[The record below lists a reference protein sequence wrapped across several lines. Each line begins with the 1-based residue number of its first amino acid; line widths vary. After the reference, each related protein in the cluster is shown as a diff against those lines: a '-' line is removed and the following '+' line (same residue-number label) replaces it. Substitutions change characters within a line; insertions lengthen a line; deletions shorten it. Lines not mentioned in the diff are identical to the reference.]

1 MKILHVGYSDTKGG
15 ANIAMMRLHHSL
27 IKQKINSKVLVAEKL
42 SNDPNVYGP
51 SKSLELIINDL
62 KQILARQK
70 KYFFK
75 NNEIYSHSV
84 NFFKSSILKKIN
96 KINPD
101 IVNLHWVNNELLS
114 IEQIGKIKKPIVWT
128 FLDMWPMCGGEHYT
142 NTSFY
147 KEGYAKNND
156 NKNKSLFD
164 LNSYL
169 WKKKMNYWNNK
180 SIYVVCISEW
190 LKKKAQESQLFK
202 DSKIYKINCDIDP
215 DIWKPVDKKTA
226 RQILNLPKD
235 KKLFLFVSTNG
246 VNDLRKGF
254 KFIDNSLKKILEQ
267 RNDFELIVVGRN
279 KGIENKP
286 YKFKII
292 DNLSGQNTI
301 ELRLLYS
308 ACDILLAPSLMEA
321 FGQVASEA
329 SSCGT
334 PTVAFNDTGLSDIIN
349 HKKNGYLSKYLD
361 QDDFTKGVEWLLSNI
376 ENENVVSNCLE
387 IFNEKFSNLKI
398 SKKYIEIYK
407 SIKNEN

>member
-27 IKQKINSKVLVAEKL
+27 IKQKIDSKVLVVEKL
-42 SNDPNVYGP
+42 SNDPNVLGP
-51 SKSLELIINDL
+51 SRSLELIINDL
-62 KQILARQK
+62 KQILVRQK

-96 KINPD
+96 EINPD
-101 IVNLHWVNNELLS
+101 VVNLHWVNNELLS

-267 RNDFELIVVGRN
+267 RNDFELIVVGKN

-292 DNLSGQNTI
+292 DNISGQNTN

-376 ENENVVSNCLE
+376 ENENIVSNCLE
-387 IFNEKFSNLKI
+387 IFNEKFSNLTI

-407 SIKNEN
+407 SIKDKN

>member
-1 MKILHVGYSDTKGG
+1 M
-15 ANIAMMRLHHSL
+15 
-27 IKQKINSKVLVAEKL
+27 
-42 SNDPNVYGP
+42 
-51 SKSLELIINDL
+51 
-62 KQILARQK
+62 
-70 KYFFK
+70 
-75 NNEIYSHSV
+75 
-84 NFFKSSILKKIN
+84 
-96 KINPD
+96 
-101 IVNLHWVNNELLS
+101 NNELLS

-147 KEGYAKNND
+147 KDGYAKNND
-156 NKNKSLFD
+156 KKNKSLFD
-164 LNSYL
+164 LNLYL
-169 WKKKMNYWNNK
+169 WKKKMNYWSNK
-180 SIYVVCISEW
+180 SINVVCISEW

-202 DSKIYKINCDIDP
+202 NSKIYKINCDIDP

-292 DNLSGQNTI
+292 DNISGQNTN

-334 PTVAFNDTGLSDIIN
+334 PTIAFNDTGLSDIIN

-376 ENENVVSNCLE
+376 ENENIVSNCLE
-387 IFNEKFSNLKI
+387 IFNEKFSNLTI

-407 SIKNEN
+407 SIKDKN